1 MENNFPDL
9 TLNGFTLADGKGAPS
24 VTHYNGVLENFRYLR
39 KDKKVQIEPYKEDA
53 PKIDQS
59 KVSHDFIK
67 TTTITEADVALSK
80 IAIIDKAHLYLKI
93 EGDDI
98 KSTEEERANG
108 VLKKVTFKL
117 DSMHW
122 FDPLEKMELRG
133 WYGNG
138 LTWAPERSP
147 FLPYTIYRTK
157 KKHQGLDL
165 YAPVGTN
172 TYACIEGEVYLKR
185 STDIYGNQIGI

>member
-1 MENNFPDL
+1 
-9 TLNGFTLADGKGAPS
+9 
-24 VTHYNGVLENFRYLR
+24 
-39 KDKKVQIEPYKEDA
+39 
-53 PKIDQS
+53 
-59 KVSHDFIK
+59 
-67 TTTITEADVALSK
+67 
-80 IAIIDKAHLYLKI
+80 
-93 EGDDI
+93 
-98 KSTEEERANG
+98 
-108 VLKKVTFKL
+108 
-117 DSMHW
+117 MHW

-185 STDIYGNQIGI
+185 STDIYGNQIGIKGKYKEKTYYFFYAHLKDSALFNLGDFVKMGEKIGYTGKTGYENDPDRHAHLHFEVRNTSSFTGGRLNPVQTIPEIGKNRNINPEESDQP